1 MLLVLYFSPYN
12 LLQPEASFKAVSG
25 KWFVSPVV
33 RVLVY
38 DRISVPITDWI
49 DEIEEDW
56 KFTSIIPCHFSGPM
70 PAKPGDLSRA
80 FGFSYRA
87 AGRQPKIK
95 STQFPDFLAFLTGV
109 SNGGSDVPEEDL
121 ATLVSLTAGLKG
133 IGIVSNAK
141 K

>member
-12 LLQPEASFKAVSG
+12 LLEPEASFRAVSG

-38 DRISVPITDWI
+38 DRISEPITDWI
-49 DEIEEDW
+49 DEVEEDW
-56 KFTSIIPCHFSGPM
+56 KFTSIIPCHFLGPM

-80 FGFSYRA
+80 FDFSYRA
-87 AGRQPKIK
+87 VGRQPKIK
-95 STQFPDFLAFLTGV
+95 SSQFPNLFEFLSGA
-109 SNGGSDVPEEDL
+109 SNVAVDVPKEDL